1 MRRNLV
7 RTDMSKK
14 HAIVICV
21 VALGLATIA
30 FRNLQSVFPSVRLP
44 SPRPP
49 QPSDI
54 AEAAMNQIG
63 KTVAYDSSYATL
75 SYPGGDVP
83 LRTGVCADVIVR
95 ALRSA
100 RNMDLQKL
108 VHDDM
113 SRNFSVYPQ
122 RWGLA
127 KPDRNIDHRRVP
139 NLERYFT
146 RKGFSV
152 LGSSFRSGDIV
163 TVRLDRDR
171 PHIMIVTN
179 HGNKPWVVHN
189 IGRGTQEE
197 DRLFEFKIVGHFRL
211 PAKNT

>member
-1 MRRNLV
+1 MHGNLV

-14 HAIVICV
+14 YAIVICV
-21 VALGLATIA
+21 VALGVATIA
-30 FRNLQSVFPSVRLP
+30 FQNSRSVFLSVRMP

-63 KTVAYDSSYATL
+63 KTVAYDASYATL

-83 LRTGVCADVIVR
+83 IRTGVCADVVVR

-113 SRNFSVYPQ
+113 SRNFSAYPN
-122 RWGLA
+122 RWSLT

-139 NLERYFT
+139 NLERYFA
-146 RKGFSV
+146 RKGYSV
-152 LGSSFRSGDIV
+152 LGSNFRSGDIV

-179 HGNKPWVVHN
+179 HGNEPWVVHN

-197 DRLFEFKIVGHFRL
+197 NRLFEFKIVGHFRL
-211 PAKNT
+211 PAKST